1 MGLQKPKSNKNQNQ
15 TKIKMNTKWLSLAW
29 LLYLLDN
36 DANRPVLTQP
46 LHHRID
52 SFT

>member
-1 MGLQKPKSNKNQNQ
+1 LQ
-15 TKIKMNTKWLSLAW
+15 

-36 DANRPVLTQP
+36 DSTRPVLTQP

-52 SFT
+52 CFT